1 MGYVLS
7 NADDTD
13 EGDACGRVACATG
26 DVGKGRRARRLAAPV
41 AQGHRAH
48 RKAGEHGN
56 GPTSAAQGRRARC
69 STSPLQWLDGSDL
82 LAHSSACASAMHE
95 RAAMVFADEIEDD
108 EPTAHKRSVIEEI
121 TIHIMAR

>member
-1 MGYVLS
+1 M
-7 NADDTD
+7 
-13 EGDACGRVACATG
+13 
-26 DVGKGRRARRLAAPV
+26 

-48 RKAGEHGN
+48 RKAGEHDD
-56 GPTSAAQGRRARC
+56 GPTSATQGRRARC

-82 LAHSSACASAMHE
+82 LAHSSACVSAMRE
-95 RAAMVFADEIEDD
+95 RAATAFADEIEDD